1 MDVRV
6 NTSLNIATQ
15 ESACFIKPAHIGT
28 IFTWAN
34 FWILYKQVP
43 ENDVHLL
50 IFSPHPFNQQRKFS
64 WYFNDNDEPSREAVQ
79 PVSLNPTWTTRF
91 FMCSFVNSG
100 KRIMVGGYSENP
112 ETGAKLDRSQV
123 QVRETYMVQLEDL
136 GK

>member
-1 MDVRV
+1 MLTNSEV
-6 NTSLNIATQ
+6 
-15 ESACFIKPAHIGT
+15 FHT
-28 IFTWAN
+28 IVSTA
-34 FWILYKQVP
+34 ILRFFGKQAL

-64 WYFNDNDEPSREAVQ
+64 WYFNENDEPSQEVVQ
-79 PVSLNPTWTTRF
+79 PVALNPTWTSRF

-123 QVRETYMVQLEDL
+123 QVRETDMVQLEDL